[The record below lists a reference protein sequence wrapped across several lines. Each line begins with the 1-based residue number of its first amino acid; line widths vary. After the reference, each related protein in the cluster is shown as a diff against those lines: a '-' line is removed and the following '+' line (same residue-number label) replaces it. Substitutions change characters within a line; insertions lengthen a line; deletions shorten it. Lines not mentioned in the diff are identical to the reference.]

1 MDPDRL
7 FPADPPTRAIARE
20 LYAEVRDLPLI
31 SPHGHVDPALLAGD
45 EQLPDPAALFVAPD
59 HYLTRMLYSQGV
71 SPLRLGVPDRDGR
84 VHAGPREAWR
94 TFCEH
99 WYLFRGTPSR
109 LWLEQSLADV
119 FGVTRPLGPATADD
133 VYDELA
139 ERIADPAFR
148 PRALL
153 QRFGIEV
160 LATTD
165 SPLDSLEHH
174 AKLAA
179 EDSASPGGR
188 PPGPPGRGPAED
200 ISGQHGSRPEPRVIP
215 TFRPDAVT
223 DPERP
228 GWLAAVTRLG
238 EIAGTDTGGYAG
250 YLDALARRREDFRR
264 AGATATD
271 HGTPSAQTADL
282 DPAEAARLYDRL
294 LRDAGKD
301 RPDPGDAELFRAQLL
316 TESARMSVDDGLVM
330 QLHPGALRNH
340 DRYLYKEFGPDSGGD
355 IPVATDYVHALRPL
369 LDRFGDDPRL
379 RLVLFTLDESAYSR
393 ELAPLAGVYPAVYL
407 GPAWWFYD
415 SPEGMR
421 RYRELTTETAGF
433 YNTVGFTDDT
443 RAFPSIPVRH
453 DVARR
458 VDCGFLARLVAE
470 QRLPAGEAAEVA
482 RDLAYRL
489 PKRAYRLSSG
499 GVWGAGGYGGR
510 ESPVREVSPPG
521 GRPDGG
527 SGP

>member
-1 MDPDRL
+1 MIDQDRL
-7 FPADPPTRAIARE
+7 FPADPTTRAIARE
-20 LYAEVRDLPLI
+20 LYEQVSDLPLV
-31 SPHGHVDPALLAGD
+31 SPHGHVDPALLAAD
-45 EQLPDPAALFVAPD
+45 EPLPDPAALFVAPD

-71 SPLRLGVPDRDGR
+71 PPQRLGVPDRDGR
-84 VHAGPREAWR
+84 VHVTPREAWR

-109 LWLEQSLADV
+109 LWLEQSLAGI
-119 FGVTRPLGPATADD
+119 FGVTQPLGAGTADA
-133 VYDELA
+133 VYDELTA
-139 ERIADPAFR
+139 RIAEPAFR

-153 QRFGIEV
+153 RRFGIEV

-174 AKLAA
+174 ARLAA
-179 EDSASPGGR
+179 DGWGGTPGA
-188 PPGPPGRGPAED
+188 PGANPAR
-200 ISGQHGSRPEPRVIP
+200 IIP

-228 GWLAAVTRLG
+228 GWAANVARLG
-238 EIAGTDTGGYAG
+238 ELTGADTGSYAG

-271 HGTPSAQTADL
+271 HGTPSARTADL
-282 DPAEAARLYDRL
+282 DPADAARLFDRL
-294 LRDAGKD
+294 LADAVKD
-301 RPDPGDAELFRAQLL
+301 GPDTGDAELFRAQML

-330 QLHPGALRNH
+330 QIHPGALRNH
-340 DRYLYKEFGPDSGGD
+340 SRHLHANFGPDSGGD
-355 IPVATDYVHALRPL
+355 IPVPTDYTRALRPL

-470 QRLPAGEAAEVA
+470 GRLPSGEALEVA
-482 RDLAYRL
+482 EDLAYRL
-489 PKRAYRLSSG
+489 PKHAYRLDQG
-499 GVWGAGGYGGR
+499 GTR
-510 ESPVREVSPPG
+510 
-521 GRPDGG
+521 
-527 SGP
+527 